1 MNHLETKRDWL
12 GECLAWTKDNSASCP
27 VRELLDRIGDT
38 WTLLIVLNLGA
49 GKQRFSELKRRVS
62 GISQRMLTQTL
73 RHLERDGMLTRTV
86 FPTNPPS
93 VEYELTE
100 LGFSML
106 DAIRALI
113 EWTAAS
119 QTEISAARQAY
130 DQKRKEFLES
140 GELAFT
146 APK

>member
-1 MNHLETKRDWL
+1 MKTVENRDWL
-12 GECLAWTKDNSASCP
+12 NECLLWTKQESDNCP
-27 VRELLDRIGDT
+27 MRELLDRIGDT

-73 RHLERDGMLTRTV
+73 RHLERDGMLTRAV

-93 VEYELTE
+93 VEYELTD

-113 EWTAAS
+113 EWTAAN
-119 QTEISAARQAY
+119 QTEIAAARQAY
-130 DQKRKEFLES
+130 DQKQKAFLES

>member
-1 MNHLETKRDWL
+1 MKTKENRDWL
-12 GECLAWTKDNSASCP
+12 VECLLWTKQESENCP
-27 VRELLDRIGDT
+27 MRELLDRIGDT

-93 VEYELTE
+93 VEYELTD

-113 EWTAAS
+113 EWTAAN
-119 QTEISAARQAY
+119 QTEIAAARQAY

-146 APK
+146 VPK

>member
-1 MNHLETKRDWL
+1 MKTEENRDWL
-12 GECLAWTKDNSASCP
+12 AECLLWTKQESANCP
-27 VRELLDRIGDT
+27 MRELLNRIGDT

-49 GKQRFSELKRRVS
+49 GKQRFSELRRRVN

-86 FPTNPPS
+86 YPTNPPS

-106 DAIRALI
+106 DAVRALI
-113 EWTAAS
+113 EWTAAN
-119 QTEISAARQAY
+119 QTEIATSRKIY
-130 DQKRKEFLES
+130 DQKQKEFLES
-140 GELAFT
+140 DELAFT
-146 APK
+146 SPK

>member
-1 MNHLETKRDWL
+1 MFVVDKA
-12 GECLAWTKDNSASCP
+12 GERNCP
-27 VRELLDRIGDT
+27 MRELLDRIGDT

-49 GKQRFSELKRRVS
+49 GKQRFSELRRRVN

-113 EWTAAS
+113 EWTAAN
-119 QTEISAARQAY
+119 QTEIAAARQAY
-130 DQKRKEFLES
+130 DQKQKEFLES

>member
-1 MNHLETKRDWL
+1 MNIEENSDWL
-12 GECLAWTKDNSASCP
+12 AECLRWTKQESETCP
-27 VRELLDRIGDT
+27 MRQLLDCIGDT

-49 GKQRFSELKRRVS
+49 GKQRFSELKRSVS

-73 RHLERDGMLTRTV
+73 RQLERDGMVRRTV

-93 VEYELTE
+93 VEYELNE

-113 EWTAAS
+113 EWTAAN
-119 QTEISAARQAY
+119 QNRIADARGIY
-130 DQKRKEFLES
+130 DRKQKEFADS
-140 GELAFT
+140 VELAFT

>member
-1 MNHLETKRDWL
+1 MNIEEKRDWL
-12 GECLAWTKDNSASCP
+12 AECLRWTKQESEGCP
-27 VRELLDRIGDT
+27 MRQLLDRIGDT

-49 GKQRFSELKRRVS
+49 GKHRFSELKRRVT

-73 RHLERDGMLTRTV
+73 RHLERDGMVTRTV

-93 VEYELTE
+93 VEYELTA

-106 DAIRALI
+106 DSIRALI
-113 EWTAAS
+113 EWTAAN
-119 QTEISAARQAY
+119 QTEIADARKIY
-130 DQKRKEFLES
+130 DRRQKEIAES
-140 GELAFT
+140 GELAFA

>member
-1 MNHLETKRDWL
+1 MNIEEKRDWL
-12 GECLAWTKDNSASCP
+12 VECLMWTKQESANCLM
-27 VRELLDRIGDT
+27 RELLDRIGDT

-49 GKQRFSELKRRVS
+49 GKQRFSELKRRVG
-62 GISQRMLTQTL
+62 GISQRMLTQTV

-106 DAIRALI
+106 DAIRSLV
-113 EWTAAS
+113 EWTAAN
-119 QTEISAARQAY
+119 QNEIAEARLIY
-130 DQKRKEFLES
+130 DRRQKEIAES
-140 GELAFT
+140 GERAFT

>member
-1 MNHLETKRDWL
+1 MNVEEKRDWL
-12 GECLAWTKDNSASCP
+12 AECLRWTKQESEDCAM
-27 VRELLDRIGDT
+27 RELLDRIGDT
-38 WTLLIVLNLGA
+38 WTLLIVLNLGG
-49 GKQRFSELKRRVS
+49 GKHRFSELKRRVG

-86 FPTNPPS
+86 YPTNPPS
-93 VEYELTE
+93 VEYELTA

-113 EWTAAS
+113 EWTAAN
-119 QTEISAARQAY
+119 QTEIADARANY
-130 DQKRKEFLES
+130 DRRQKEIAES
-140 GELAFT
+140 GELSFA

>member
-1 MNHLETKRDWL
+1 MNVEENRDWL
-12 GECLAWTKDNSASCP
+12 TELLSWTNEESKNCP
-27 VRELLDRIGDT
+27 MRQLLDRIGDT

-49 GKQRFSELKRRVS
+49 GKQRFSELKRRVT

-73 RHLERDGMLTRTV
+73 RHLERDGMVTRTV

-93 VEYELTE
+93 VEYELTA

-106 DAIRALI
+106 DSIRALI
-113 EWTAAS
+113 KWTAAN
-119 QTEISAARQAY
+119 QTQIADARKIYDRRQQEIA
-130 DQKRKEFLES
+130 ES
-140 GELAFT
+140 GELAFA

>member
-1 MNHLETKRDWL
+1 MKTLENRDWL
-12 GECLAWTKDNSASCP
+12 NECLLWTKQESENCP
-27 VRELLDRIGDT
+27 MRELLDRIGDT

-113 EWTAAS
+113 EWTAAN
-119 QTEISAARQAY
+119 QMEIAAARQAY
-130 DQKRKEFLES
+130 DQKQKEFLES

>member
-1 MNHLETKRDWL
+1 MNIAENRDWL
-12 GECLAWTKDNSASCP
+12 IELLSWTNEASENCP
-27 VRELLDRIGDT
+27 MRQLLDRIGDT

-49 GKQRFSELKRRVS
+49 GKQRFSELKRRVA

-73 RHLERDGMLTRTV
+73 RHLERDGMVTRTV

-93 VEYELTE
+93 VEYELTA

-106 DAIRALI
+106 DAMRALI
-113 EWTAAS
+113 EWTADNQNRIADARVIYDGR
-119 QTEISAARQAY
+119 QKEII
-130 DQKRKEFLES
+130 ES

>member
-1 MNHLETKRDWL
+1 MKTVENRDWL
-12 GECLAWTKDNSASCP
+12 VECLLWTKLESENCP
-27 VRELLDRIGDT
+27 MRELLDRIGDT

-49 GKQRFSELKRRVS
+49 GKQRFSELRRRVN

-113 EWTAAS
+113 EWTAAN
-119 QTEISAARQAY
+119 QTEIAAARQAY
-130 DQKRKEFLES
+130 DQKQKEFLES

-146 APK
+146 VPK

>member
-1 MNHLETKRDWL
+1 MKPVENRDWL
-12 GECLAWTKDNSASCP
+12 NECLLWTQHESDNCP
-27 VRELLDRIGDT
+27 MRELLDRIGDT

-49 GKQRFSELKRRVS
+49 GKHRFSELKRRVS

-73 RHLERDGMLTRTV
+73 RHLERDGMLTRAV

-93 VEYELTE
+93 VEYELTD

-130 DQKRKEFLES
+130 DQKQKEFLES

>member
-1 MNHLETKRDWL
+1 MKTKENQDWL
-12 GECLAWTKDNSASCP
+12 VECLLWTKQESENCP
-27 VRELLDRIGDT
+27 MRELLDRIGDT

-49 GKQRFSELKRRVS
+49 GKQRFSELRRRVN

-93 VEYELTE
+93 VEYELTD

-113 EWTAAS
+113 EWTAAN
-119 QTEISAARQAY
+119 QTEIAAARQAY
-130 DQKRKEFLES
+130 DQKQKEFLES

>member
-1 MNHLETKRDWL
+1 MKTVENRDWL
-12 GECLAWTKDNSASCP
+12 KECLLWTKQESENCP
-27 VRELLDRIGDT
+27 MRELLDRIGDT

-49 GKQRFSELKRRVS
+49 GKQRFNELKRRVG

-73 RHLERDGMLTRTV
+73 RHLERGGMLTRSV

-106 DAIRALI
+106 DAIRYLI
-113 EWTAAS
+113 EWTAGNQNKIA
-119 QTEISAARQAY
+119 EARAIY
-130 DQKRKEFLES
+130 DLRQKELVES
-140 GELAFT
+140 GELSFT

>member
-1 MNHLETKRDWL
+1 M
-12 GECLAWTKDNSASCP
+12 
-27 VRELLDRIGDT
+27 RELLDRIGNT

-49 GKQRFSELKRRVS
+49 GKQRFSELKRRVG

-73 RHLERDGMLTRTV
+73 RHLERGGMLTRSV

-106 DAIRALI
+106 DAIRYLI
-113 EWTAAS
+113 EWTAGNQNKIA
-119 QTEISAARQAY
+119 EARAIY
-130 DQKRKEFLES
+130 DLRQKELVES
-140 GELAFT
+140 GELSFT

>member
-1 MNHLETKRDWL
+1 MRTEENRDWL
-12 GECLAWTKDNSASCP
+12 AECLLWTKQESESCP
-27 VRELLDRIGDT
+27 MRELLDRIGDT

-49 GKQRFSELKRRVS
+49 GKQRFSELRRRVN

-113 EWTAAS
+113 EWTAAN
-119 QTEISAARQAY
+119 QTEIAAARQAY
-130 DQKRKEFLES
+130 DQKQKEFLES

>member
-1 MNHLETKRDWL
+1 MNIEENRDWL
-12 GECLAWTKDNSASCP
+12 TELLSWTNEESKNCP
-27 VRELLDRIGDT
+27 MRQLLDRIGDT

-49 GKQRFSELKRRVS
+49 GKQRFSELKRRVT

-73 RHLERDGMLTRTV
+73 RHLERDGMVTRTV

-93 VEYELTE
+93 VEYELTA

-106 DAIRALI
+106 DSIRALV
-113 EWTAAS
+113 EWTAAN
-119 QTEISAARQAY
+119 QTEIADARKIY
-130 DQKRKEFLES
+130 DRRQKEIAER
-140 GELAFT
+140 GELAFA

>member
-1 MNHLETKRDWL
+1 MNVEENRDWL
-12 GECLAWTKDNSASCP
+12 TELLSWTNEESKNCP
-27 VRELLDRIGDT
+27 MRQLLDRIGDT
-38 WTLLIVLNLGA
+38 WTLLIVLNLGV
-49 GKQRFSELKRRVS
+49 GKQRFSELKRRVT

-73 RHLERDGMLTRTV
+73 RHLERDGMVTRTV

-106 DAIRALI
+106 DSIRALI
-113 EWTAAS
+113 EWTAAN
-119 QTEISAARQAY
+119 QTEIADARKIY
-130 DQKRKEFLES
+130 DRRQKEIAES
-140 GELAFT
+140 GQLAFA

>member
-1 MNHLETKRDWL
+1 M
-12 GECLAWTKDNSASCP
+12 
-27 VRELLDRIGDT
+27 RELFDRIGDT

-49 GKQRFSELKRRVS
+49 GKQRFSELKRRVG

-93 VEYELTE
+93 VEYELTA

-106 DAIRALI
+106 DAIRALV
-113 EWTAAS
+113 EWTAAN
-119 QTEISAARQAY
+119 QNEIAAARTIY
-130 DQKRKEFLES
+130 DRRQKEIAAS
-140 GELAFT
+140 GEIAFT

>member
-1 MNHLETKRDWL
+1 MNIEEKRDWL
-12 GECLAWTKDNSASCP
+12 VECLIWTKQESANCLM
-27 VRELLDRIGDT
+27 RELLDRIGDA

-49 GKQRFSELKRRVS
+49 GKQRFSELKRRVN

-73 RHLERDGMLTRTV
+73 RHLERDGMLTRAV

-93 VEYELTE
+93 VEYELTQ

-106 DAIRALI
+106 DSIRALI
-113 EWTAAS
+113 EWTAAN
-119 QTEISAARQAY
+119 QNEIAAARAIY
-130 DQKRKEFLES
+130 DWRQKELAES
-140 GELAFT
+140 GEFVFT

>member
-1 MNHLETKRDWL
+1 MKTEENLDWL
-12 GECLAWTKDNSASCP
+12 AECLLWTKQESENCP
-27 VRELLDRIGDT
+27 MRELLNQIGDT
-38 WTLLIVLNLGA
+38 WTMLIILNLGA
-49 GKQRFSELKRRVS
+49 GKQRFSELKRRVG

-73 RHLERDGMLTRTV
+73 RQLERDGMLTRTV

-93 VEYELTE
+93 VEYELSD

-113 EWTAAS
+113 EWTAAN
-119 QTEISAARQAY
+119 QNKIADAREIY
-130 DQKRKEFLES
+130 DKKQKEFVES
-140 GELAFT
+140 GKLAFT

>member
-1 MNHLETKRDWL
+1 
-12 GECLAWTKDNSASCP
+12 
-27 VRELLDRIGDT
+27 
-38 WTLLIVLNLGA
+38 LNLGA
-49 GKQRFSELKRRVS
+49 GKQRFNELKRRVG

-73 RHLERDGMLTRTV
+73 RHLERGGMLTRSV

-106 DAIRALI
+106 DAIRYLI
-113 EWTAAS
+113 EWTAGNQNKIA
-119 QTEISAARQAY
+119 EARAIY
-130 DQKRKEFLES
+130 DLRQKELVES
-140 GELAFT
+140 GELSFT

>member
-1 MNHLETKRDWL
+1 V
-12 GECLAWTKDNSASCP
+12 G
-27 VRELLDRIGDT
+27 
-38 WTLLIVLNLGA
+38 
-49 GKQRFSELKRRVS
+49 

-93 VEYELTE
+93 VEYELTA

-106 DAIRALI
+106 DAIRALV
-113 EWTAAS
+113 EWTAAN
-119 QTEISAARQAY
+119 QNEIAAARTIY
-130 DQKRKEFLES
+130 DRRQKEIAAS
-140 GELAFT
+140 GEIAFT

>member
-1 MNHLETKRDWL
+1 MKTVENRDWL
-12 GECLAWTKDNSASCP
+12 KECLLWTKQEESENCP
-27 VRELLDRIGDT
+27 MRELLDRIGDT

-49 GKQRFSELKRRVS
+49 GKRRFSELRRQVN

-73 RHLERDGMLTRTV
+73 RHLERDGMLIRTV
-86 FPTNPPS
+86 YPTNPPS
-93 VEYELTE
+93 VEYQLTE

-113 EWTAAS
+113 EWTAAN
-119 QTEISAARQAY
+119 QTEIAAARQAY
-130 DQKRKEFLES
+130 DQKQKEFLES